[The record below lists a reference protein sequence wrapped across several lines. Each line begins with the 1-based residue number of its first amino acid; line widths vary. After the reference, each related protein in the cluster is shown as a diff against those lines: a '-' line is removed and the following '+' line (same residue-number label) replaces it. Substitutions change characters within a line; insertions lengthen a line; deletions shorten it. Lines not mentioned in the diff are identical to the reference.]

1 MKIETEVDFRS
12 VQLREEEIV
21 YFVSD
26 KIIDETQTR
35 NKYVTSNVFR
45 LLEDIDNPNLSIS
58 DSEKERFFK
67 KHISS
72 ITIEDLEAIVNS
84 K

>member
-1 MKIETEVDFRS
+1 MKIEAEVDFRS
-12 VQLREEEIV
+12 VQLREEEII

-35 NKYVTSNVFR
+35 NKYVTAAVYR
-45 LLEDIDNPNLSIS
+45 LLEDIDNPNLSIKEA
-58 DSEKERFFK
+58 EKERFFK
-67 KHISS
+67 EHFDSV
-72 ITIEDLEAIVNS
+72 TLEDLESIVNS